1 MTLLMLL
8 TNLLTSSNLLMDV
21 FEDLDTETI
30 EDPPITMLMD
40 EIDNEEPTA

>member
-8 TNLLTSSNLLMDV
+8 TNLLTSSNLLKDV
-21 FEDLDTETI
+21 FEDFDTETI
-30 EDPPITMLMD
+30 EDPPITILMD